1 VHQIKSKNSKMPLR
15 IMHPAFVTLNLTHFL
30 GTRLVT
36 PLPDWIAS
44 WIAQT
49 FQNPTFFVL

>member
-1 VHQIKSKNSKMPLR
+1 MPLR